1 MHAIVVTHGLVLGK
15 RAVGESNTTIALL
28 TPERGLVRATAR
40 SARKEVSKL
49 RYGLEVFSGAR
60 FSLLRG
66 RNEWKIVGVEEVST
80 LFFPTT
86 RARVCAGKIAKL
98 LLRLV
103 HGEESAPELF
113 ALACAGFD
121 AIGQC
126 HTPQIL
132 EALEWVFV
140 LRLLDQLGYLPETTE
155 LLFLLEWMP
164 QKVFL
169 SEEEAQRVQEMKRL
183 IIRTIN
189 ESLAATG
196 L

>member
-15 RAVGESNTTIALL
+15 RAVGESNTMIALL

-66 RNEWKIVGVEEVST
+66 RNEWKIVGVEEVSA
-80 LFFPTT
+80 LSLPTT
-86 RARVCAGKIAKL
+86 HTRACAGKIAKL

-103 HGEESAPELF
+103 HGEEPAPELF
-113 ALACAGFD
+113 ALVREGFD
-121 AIGQC
+121 AIAQHQAP
-126 HTPQIL
+126 HTL
-132 EALEWVFV
+132 DALEWVFV
-140 LRLLDQLGYLPETTE
+140 LRLLAQLGYLPETPE
-155 LLFLLEWMP
+155 LSFLLEWEP
-164 QKVFL
+164 DKVFL
-169 SEEEAQRVQEMKRL
+169 SEEEARRAQEMKRL
-183 IIRTIN
+183 LIKTIN